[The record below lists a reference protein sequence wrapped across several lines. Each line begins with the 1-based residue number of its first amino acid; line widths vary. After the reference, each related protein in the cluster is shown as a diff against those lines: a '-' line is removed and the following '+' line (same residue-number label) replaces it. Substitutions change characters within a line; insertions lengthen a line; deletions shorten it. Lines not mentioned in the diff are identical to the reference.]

1 MSPNEPYRM
10 TELLGCLGRS
20 KNNAHLTGTSQLYAP
35 FSTVH
40 WSREE
45 QANQTLARY
54 RRQCT
59 SWVMSRS
66 GRAWRRLPS
75 ASCTPDTVRPARASP
90 PGDRPGVQAPPRRR
104 LRSEGLWPQ
113 PIAGRCGL
121 HALQRRQWHLTPVLL
136 PGESQGWGS
145 LVGCRLWGCRVG
157 HD

>member
-1 MSPNEPYRM
+1 MLKSGMSWMNQDTLVTRVS
-10 TELLGCLGRS
+10 ELLLSRLPDMGDPVPPLLS
-20 KNNAHLTGTSQLYAP
+20 PTSLLSQT
-35 FSTVH
+35 F
-40 WSREE
+40 R
-45 QANQTLARY
+45 TLARY

-136 PGESQGWGS
+136 PGESHGWRS
-145 LVGCRLWGCRVG
+145 LVGYSPWGQ
-157 HD
+157 